1 MDNLPFFCSNYPV
14 SISYIICSISP
25 FHSDIRRAVLF
36 FTGEALEDEESDDED
51 SDEDGDEDEDDDSEN
66 DADFDPSK
74 EKANPE
80 CKQQ

>member
-1 MDNLPFFCSNYPV
+1 MALPLEFSYPLGSLV
-14 SISYIICSISP
+14 Q
-25 FHSDIRRAVLF
+25 FHPDFRRAVLF
-36 FTGEALEDEESDDED
+36 FTGEALEDEESEDED
-51 SDEDGDEDEDDDSEN
+51 SDEDGDEDEEDDSEN